1 MSFTTT
7 SITFMGFDCLLE
19 IEFDITYRGS
29 PATYWDA
36 PEDPEWEI
44 DQIILR
50 IDGVGSPFEA
60 TGALFE
66 ALATSRPVD
75 EAILKYLDD
84 SNDLDWLEYD
94 EDFYRDER

>member
-1 MSFTTT
+1 
-7 SITFMGFDCLLE
+7 MGFDCLLE
-19 IEFDITYRGS
+19 IEFDITYRGG
-29 PATYWDA
+29 PRTYWDA

-44 DQIILR
+44 DQIVLR
-50 IDGVGSPFEA
+50 IDAPFEA
-60 TGALFE
+60 TGKLFDS
-66 ALATSRPVD
+66 LATSRSVD